1 MSRDATID
9 WKANLHSIEPELA
22 WSRWEPSAEE
32 PWNMQ
37 RAALLFRRAGFG
49 ASEEELKKALQESP
63 LFSIDRLLGK
73 NQTDASASE
82 AFEEESAILA
92 KGVLAGGDGLG
103 GLRAA
108 VQRRLAPAASQ
119 SERPYPVHHRSQ

>member
-9 WKANLHSIEPELA
+9 WKADLHSIEPELA

-49 ASEEELKKALQESP
+49 ASEEELKKALLLQHK
-63 LFSIDRLLGK
+63 LQVKMLQKKRLLWAL
-73 NQTDASASE
+73 NLQM
-82 AFEEESAILA
+82 
-92 KGVLAGGDGLG
+92 
-103 GLRAA
+103 
-108 VQRRLAPAASQ
+108 
-119 SERPYPVHHRSQ
+119 YM